1 MSNLKIEKMEEDLE
15 KEIERIKQKL
25 DDYIRLAKVLNIK
38 KKEQEIQ
45 INMMLDDL
53 SKLMKKREKK
63 D

>member
-1 MSNLKIEKMEEDLE
+1 MEEDLE

>member
-1 MSNLKIEKMEEDLE
+1 MNEDLE

-25 DDYIRLAKVLNIK
+25 NDYLRLAEVLNIK
-38 KKEQEIQ
+38 KKEQDIQ

-53 SKLMKKREKK
+53 SRLMKEREKK